1 MTKVIWKFPLLDKIE
16 MPAGAEVLS
25 VQMQH
30 GQACLWAVVD
40 PAAQRETRRFCI
52 HGTGS
57 GFDHDHGRFVGTFQ
71 MDEGALLRTLLFAGD
86 GTRLYRRTPVV
97 WHLFEAA

>member
-1 MTKVIWKFPLLDKIE
+1 MTKVIWKFPLTTLDKIE

-71 MDEGALLRTLLFAGD
+71 MDGGHRVSRNGNHARDSL
-86 GTRLYRRTPVV
+86 V
-97 WHLFEAA
+97 WHLLEVA